1 MKYALYIFVRALF
14 TFRLSEM
21 TDSLWKELQN
31 VEKNFG
37 EKIKIKD
44 WKLNAHPSEL
54 IFKYLRLISLS
65 KENEELEKYYK
76 KRMESCLIYYG
87 KIEKIICDFAEMEI
101 LNYKDDKLK
110 RNEISKK
117 LCLDMIKFY
126 DQFKSYNI
134 PNDGDKRYVWLRD
147 MITFMYR

>member
-1 MKYALYIFVRALF
+1 
-14 TFRLSEM
+14 
-21 TDSLWKELQN
+21 
-31 VEKNFG
+31 
-37 EKIKIKD
+37 
-44 WKLNAHPSEL
+44 
-54 IFKYLRLISLS
+54 
-65 KENEELEKYYK
+65 
-76 KRMESCLIYYG
+76 MESCLIYYG